1 LGNAQDVLLSIL
13 AHPTVCSKEWVIRQY
28 DHEVQGGSAVKPLV
42 GVANDGPSDA
52 AVVVPVLGSTVGA
65 AVGCGINPRLA
76 DLDPYWAGAC
86 AIDEAVRNVVA
97 VGADPRRVA
106 ILDNFCWGNIHDPKV
121 LGALVRTAEACRD
134 VAVAFG
140 TPFISGKDSLNN
152 TYAGKG
158 GERLDIPHTLLVTAL
173 GRVPDVRKCVTM
185 DLKGPGNAIYLVGAT
200 KDELG
205 GSHFHLVTGRA
216 GGSVPKVDLAAA
228 PKVFAAVHSA
238 VARGLV
244 RACHDLSEGGLAVA
258 MAEMCFA
265 GGVGADITAL
275 PGELSDEAKL
285 FSESPTRFL
294 VEVKPEDASA
304 FEACFAGVPVAR
316 VGTTLSDPRLR
327 IAGANGEWL
336 VWVKLATLKE
346 AWQKPLRW

>member
-1 LGNAQDVLLSIL
+1 MSV
-13 AHPTVCSKEWVIRQY
+13 
-28 DHEVQGGSAVKPLV
+28 VKPLT

-52 AVVVPVLGSTVGA
+52 AVVMPVLGSWTGA
-65 AVGCGINPRLA
+65 AIGCGINPRYA
-76 DLDPYWAGAC
+76 DLDPYWMAAA

-97 VGADPRRVA
+97 VGADPKRTA
-106 ILDNFCWGNIHDPKV
+106 ILDNFCWGNVNDPAV

-152 TYAGKG
+152 TYAGKH
-158 GERLDIPHTLLVTAL
+158 GERLDIPHTLLVSAL